1 MKFKKTLLLKDC
13 WGCPDKK
20 MNFIFTEDQIQFK
33 EAIKSFLIDE
43 CTPKSIRE
51 GWEAKRSFN
60 LDRWSS
66 LIDLGVLNSNLPEEK
81 GGLGM
86 DQVTL
91 ALMVEEMG
99 YAGLPEPVAE
109 QTFLINDLISILPQK
124 ITEAIED
131 HYEAGTKYISLAH
144 PLAPNPLFA
153 NDSAGLIIFS
163 ESECK
168 FISKDDMDIELIT
181 SNDPSRE
188 IYRINS
194 IKNSISSNEN
204 FTELNTAVC
213 ARGALMTAA
222 LLIGLAQKMIDLSS
236 VYVLDRTQ
244 FGKPIGSFQAVKH
257 MLADVAV
264 RIEFAKPAVYRAAYS
279 LAENNP
285 KSALHCAHAKF
296 MCAQAV
302 ELACKNSIQAHGA
315 MGYTWEMDL
324 HIYMRKAWSMMA
336 CWGNEDK
343 QQDIIFK
350 TLSSSNEELGVLYT
364 F

>member
-1 MKFKKTLLLKDC
+1 
-13 WGCPDKK
+13 
-20 MNFIFTEDQIQFK
+20 MNFIFTEEQIQFK
-33 EAIKSFLIDE
+33 DAIKSFLAEE
-43 CTPKSIRE
+43 CAPASIRD
-51 GWEAKRSFN
+51 GWQKNKSFN
-60 LDRWSS
+60 LERWKN
-66 LIDLGVLNSNLPEEK
+66 LIELGVLSSNLPEEK

-109 QTFLINDLISILPQK
+109 QIFLVNDVIPFLPK
-124 ITEAIED
+124 NVTEAVESNYND
-131 HYEAGTKYISLAH
+131 GTQYIALAH
-144 PLAPNPLFA
+144 PLAPNPLFL
-153 NDSAGLIIFS
+153 NDAAGLILLDN
-163 ESECK
+163 SECK
-168 FISKDDMDIELIT
+168 FIAQDDMDFEIIS

-188 IYRINS
+188 LFKVSSMN
-194 IKNSISSNEN
+194 NAISTSEN
-204 FTELNTAVC
+204 FYELNSAVSS
-213 ARGALMTAA
+213 RGSLMTAA
-222 LLIGLAQKMIDLSS
+222 LLIGLAQKMVDLSS

-264 RIEFAKPAVYRAAYS
+264 KIEFAKPAVYRAAYS
-279 LAENNP
+279 LSENNS
-285 KSALHCAHAKF
+285 KSALHCAHAKL
-296 MCAQAV
+296 MCAQAA

-343 QQDIIFK
+343 QQELIFK
-350 TLSSSNEELGVLYT
+350 TLSSTSEELGVLYT

>member
-1 MKFKKTLLLKDC
+1 
-13 WGCPDKK
+13 
-20 MNFIFTEDQIQFK
+20 MNFIFTEEQIQFK
-33 EAIKSFLIDE
+33 DAIKSFLAEE
-43 CTPKSIRE
+43 CAPASIRD
-51 GWEAKRSFN
+51 GWQKNKSFN
-60 LDRWSS
+60 LERWKN
-66 LIDLGVLNSNLPEEK
+66 LIELGVLSSNLPEKK

-109 QTFLINDLISILPQK
+109 QIFLVNDVIPFLPK
-124 ITEAIED
+124 NVTEAVESNFND
-131 HYEAGTKYISLAH
+131 GTQYIALAH
-144 PLAPNPLFA
+144 PLAPNPLFL
-153 NDSAGLIIFS
+153 NDAAGLILLDN
-163 ESECK
+163 SECK
-168 FISKDDMDIELIT
+168 FIAKNDMDFEIIS

-188 IYRINS
+188 LFKVSSMNDA
-194 IKNSISSNEN
+194 ISTSEN
-204 FTELNTAVC
+204 FDELNSAVSS
-213 ARGALMTAA
+213 RGSLMTAA

-236 VYVLDRTQ
+236 VYVLDRAQ

-264 RIEFAKPAVYRAAYS
+264 KIEFAKPAVYRAAYS
-279 LAENNP
+279 LSQNNP
-285 KSALHCAHAKF
+285 KSALHCAHAKL
-296 MCAQAV
+296 MCTQAA

-336 CWGNEDK
+336 CWGNEDR
-343 QQDIIFK
+343 QQELIYK
-350 TLSSSNEELGVLYT
+350 TLSSTSEELGVLYT

>member
-1 MKFKKTLLLKDC
+1 
-13 WGCPDKK
+13 
-20 MNFIFTEDQIQFK
+20 MNFIFTEEQIQFK
-33 EAIKSFLIDE
+33 DTIKSFLAEE
-43 CTPKSIRE
+43 CAPASIRD
-51 GWEAKRSFN
+51 GWQKNKSFN
-60 LDRWSS
+60 LERWKN
-66 LIDLGVLNSNLPEEK
+66 LIELGVLSSNLPEEK

-109 QTFLINDLISILPQK
+109 QIFLVNDVIPFLPK
-124 ITEAIED
+124 NVTEAVESNYND
-131 HYEAGTKYISLAH
+131 GTQYIALAH
-144 PLAPNPLFA
+144 PLAPNPLFL
-153 NDSAGLIIFS
+153 NDAAGLILLDN
-163 ESECK
+163 SECK
-168 FISKDDMDIELIT
+168 FIAQDDMDFEIIS

-188 IYRINS
+188 LFKVSSMN
-194 IKNSISSNEN
+194 NAISTSEN
-204 FTELNTAVC
+204 FDELNSAVSS
-213 ARGALMTAA
+213 RGSLMTAA
-222 LLIGLAQKMIDLSS
+222 LLIGLAQKMVDLSS

-264 RIEFAKPAVYRAAYS
+264 KIEFAKPAVYRAAYS
-279 LAENNP
+279 LSENNS
-285 KSALHCAHAKF
+285 KSALHCAHAKL
-296 MCAQAV
+296 MCAQAA

-343 QQDIIFK
+343 QQELIFK
-350 TLSSSNEELGVLYT
+350 TLSSTSEELGVLYT

>member
-1 MKFKKTLLLKDC
+1 
-13 WGCPDKK
+13 
-20 MNFIFTEDQIQFK
+20 MNFIFTEDQMQFK
-33 EAIKSFLIDE
+33 DAIKSFLTDE

-51 GWEAKRSFN
+51 GWDAKKSFN
-60 LDRWSS
+60 LDRWQS
-66 LIDLGVLNSNLPEEK
+66 LFELGVLNSNLPEDK
-81 GGLGM
+81 DGLGM
-86 DQVTL
+86 NQVTL
-91 ALMVEEMG
+91 ALMVEEIG
-99 YAGLPEPVAE
+99 YAGLPEPAAE
-109 QTFLINDLISILPQK
+109 QTFLVNDLISILPK
-124 ITEAIED
+124 NISKVIED
-131 HYEAGTKYISLAH
+131 SFDAGAKFISLAH
-144 PLAPNPLFA
+144 PSAPNPLFL
-153 NDSAGLIIFS
+153 NESAGLILFDD
-163 ESECK
+163 SECK
-168 FISKDDMDIELIT
+168 FITKDDMDFEMIA

-188 IYRINS
+188 IYKINS
-194 IKNSISSNEN
+194 IKNAISSTEN
-204 FTELNTAVC
+204 FEELNSAVS

-236 VYVLDRTQ
+236 AYALDRTQ

-279 LAENNP
+279 LSENNP
-285 KSALHCAHAKF
+285 KSALHCAHAKL
-296 MCAQAV
+296 MSAQAA

-350 TLSSSNEELGVLYT
+350 TLSSSSEELGVLYT

>member
-1 MKFKKTLLLKDC
+1 
-13 WGCPDKK
+13 
-20 MNFIFTEDQIQFK
+20 MNFIFTEDQMQFK
-33 EAIKSFLIDE
+33 DAIKSFLTDE

-51 GWEAKRSFN
+51 GWDAKKSFN
-60 LDRWSS
+60 LDRWQS
-66 LIDLGVLNSNLPEEK
+66 LFELGVLNSNLPEDK
-81 GGLGM
+81 DGLGM
-86 DQVTL
+86 NQVTL
-91 ALMVEEMG
+91 ALMVEEIG
-99 YAGLPEPVAE
+99 YAGLPEPAAE
-109 QTFLINDLISILPQK
+109 QTFLVNDLISILPK
-124 ITEAIED
+124 NISKAIED
-131 HYEAGTKYISLAH
+131 SFDAGAKFISLAH
-144 PLAPNPLFA
+144 PSAPNPLFL
-153 NDSAGLIIFS
+153 NESAGLILFDD
-163 ESECK
+163 SECK
-168 FISKDDMDIELIT
+168 FITKDDMDFEMIP

-188 IYRINS
+188 IYKINS
-194 IKNSISSNEN
+194 IKNAISSTEN
-204 FTELNTAVC
+204 FEELNFAVS

-236 VYVLDRTQ
+236 VYAGDRTQ

-264 RIEFAKPAVYRAAYS
+264 KIEFAKPAVYRAAFS
-279 LAENNP
+279 LSENNP
-285 KSALHCAHAKF
+285 KSALHCAHAKY
-296 MCAQAV
+296 MCAQAT
-302 ELACKNSIQAHGA
+302 ELACKNSLQAHGA

>member
-1 MKFKKTLLLKDC
+1 
-13 WGCPDKK
+13 
-20 MNFIFTEDQIQFK
+20 MNFIFTEEQMQFK
-33 EAIKSFLIDE
+33 DAIKSFLIDE
-43 CTPKSIRE
+43 CSPKSIRE
-51 GWEAKRSFN
+51 GWDTKKSFN
-60 LDRWSS
+60 PDRWKG
-66 LIDLGVLNSNLPEEK
+66 LFELGVLNSNLPEDK

-109 QTFLINDLISILPQK
+109 QAFLVNDLISLLPK
-124 ITEAIED
+124 DIGKAIEETYD
-131 HYEAGTKYISLAH
+131 AGAKYISLAH
-144 PLAPNPLFA
+144 PLAPNPLFIA
-153 NDSAGLIIFS
+153 DSAGLILFDDS
-163 ESECK
+163 QCK
-168 FISKDDMDIELIT
+168 FIAKEDLNFEIIA

-188 IYRINS
+188 IYKINS
-194 IKNSISSNEN
+194 TNNVISSAEN
-204 FTELNTAVC
+204 FEELNSAVS

-236 VYVLDRTQ
+236 AYVLDRTQ

-264 RIEFAKPAVYRAAYS
+264 KIEFAKPAVYRAAYS
-279 LAENNP
+279 LSENNP
-285 KSALHCAHAKF
+285 KSALHCAHAKL
-296 MCAQAV
+296 MCAQAA

-336 CWGNEDK
+336 CWGNEDR

-350 TLSSSNEELGVLYT
+350 TLSSTSEELGVLYT

>member
-1 MKFKKTLLLKDC
+1 
-13 WGCPDKK
+13 
-20 MNFIFTEDQIQFK
+20 MNFIFTEEQIQFK
-33 EAIKSFLIDE
+33 DAIKSFLAEE
-43 CTPKSIRE
+43 CAPASIRD
-51 GWEAKRSFN
+51 GWQKNQSFN
-60 LDRWSS
+60 LERWKN
-66 LIDLGVLNSNLPEEK
+66 LIELGVLSSNLPEEK

-86 DQVTL
+86 EQVTL

-109 QTFLINDLISILPQK
+109 QIFLVNDVIPFLPK
-124 ITEAIED
+124 NITEAVESNYND
-131 HYEAGTKYISLAH
+131 GTQYIALAH
-144 PLAPNPLFA
+144 PLAPNPLFL
-153 NDSAGLIIFS
+153 NDAAGLILLDS
-163 ESECK
+163 SECK
-168 FISKDDMDIELIT
+168 FIAKDDMDFEIIS

-188 IYRINS
+188 LFKVSSMNDA
-194 IKNSISSNEN
+194 ISTSEN
-204 FTELNTAVC
+204 FDELNSAVSS
-213 ARGALMTAA
+213 RGSLMTAA

-236 VYVLDRTQ
+236 VYVLDRAQ

-264 RIEFAKPAVYRAAYS
+264 KIEFAKPAVYRAAYS
-279 LAENNP
+279 LSQNNP
-285 KSALHCAHAKF
+285 KSALHCAHAKL
-296 MCAQAV
+296 MCTQAA

-343 QQDIIFK
+343 QQEIIFK
-350 TLSSSNEELGVLYT
+350 TLSSTSEELGVLYT

>member
-1 MKFKKTLLLKDC
+1 
-13 WGCPDKK
+13 
-20 MNFIFTEDQIQFK
+20 MNFIFTEEQTQFK
-33 EAIKSFLIDE
+33 DAIKSFLAEE
-43 CTPKSIRE
+43 CAPASIRD
-51 GWEAKRSFN
+51 GWQKNKSFN
-60 LDRWSS
+60 LERWKN
-66 LIDLGVLNSNLPEEK
+66 LIELGVLSSNLPEEK

-91 ALMVEEMG
+91 AMMVEEMG

-109 QTFLINDLISILPQK
+109 QIFLVNDVIPFLPK
-124 ITEAIED
+124 NITEAVESNYND
-131 HYEAGTKYISLAH
+131 GTQYIALAH
-144 PLAPNPLFA
+144 PLAPNPLFL
-153 NDSAGLIIFS
+153 NDAAGLILLDS
-163 ESECK
+163 SECK
-168 FISKDDMDIELIT
+168 FIAKDDMDFEIIS

-188 IYRINS
+188 LF
-194 IKNSISSNEN
+194 KISSMNDAISTSEN
-204 FTELNTAVC
+204 FDELNSAVSS
-213 ARGALMTAA
+213 RGSLMTAA

-236 VYVLDRTQ
+236 VYVLDRAQ

-264 RIEFAKPAVYRAAYS
+264 KIEFAKPAVYRAAYS
-279 LAENNP
+279 LSQNNP
-285 KSALHCAHAKF
+285 KSALHCAHAKL
-296 MCAQAV
+296 MCTQAA

-343 QQDIIFK
+343 QQELIFK
-350 TLSSSNEELGVLYT
+350 TLSSTSEELGVLYT

>member
-1 MKFKKTLLLKDC
+1 
-13 WGCPDKK
+13 
-20 MNFIFTEDQIQFK
+20 MNFIFTEDQMQFK
-33 EAIKSFLIDE
+33 DAIKSFLTDE

-51 GWEAKRSFN
+51 GWDAKKSFN
-60 LDRWSS
+60 LDRWQS
-66 LIDLGVLNSNLPEEK
+66 LFELGVLNSNLPEDK
-81 GGLGM
+81 DGLGM
-86 DQVTL
+86 NQVTL
-91 ALMVEEMG
+91 ALMVEEIG
-99 YAGLPEPVAE
+99 YAGLPEPAAE
-109 QTFLINDLISILPQK
+109 QTFLVNDLISILPK
-124 ITEAIED
+124 NISKAIED
-131 HYEAGTKYISLAH
+131 SFDAGAKFISLAH
-144 PLAPNPLFA
+144 PSAPNPLFL
-153 NDSAGLIIFS
+153 NESAGLILFDD
-163 ESECK
+163 SECK
-168 FISKDDMDIELIT
+168 FITKDDMDFEMIP

-188 IYRINS
+188 IYKINS
-194 IKNSISSNEN
+194 IKNAISSTEN
-204 FTELNTAVC
+204 FEELNSAVS

-236 VYVLDRTQ
+236 AYALDRTQ

-279 LAENNP
+279 LSENNP
-285 KSALHCAHAKF
+285 KSALHCAHAKL
-296 MCAQAV
+296 MSAQAA

-350 TLSSSNEELGVLYT
+350 TLSSSSEELGVLYT

>member
-1 MKFKKTLLLKDC
+1 
-13 WGCPDKK
+13 
-20 MNFIFTEDQIQFK
+20 MNFIFTEEQIQFK
-33 EAIKSFLIDE
+33 DAIKSFLAEE
-43 CTPKSIRE
+43 CAPASIRD
-51 GWEAKRSFN
+51 GWQKNKSFN
-60 LDRWSS
+60 LERWKN
-66 LIDLGVLNSNLPEEK
+66 LIELGVLSSNLPEEK

-109 QTFLINDLISILPQK
+109 QIFLVNDVIPFLPK
-124 ITEAIED
+124 NVTEAVESNFND
-131 HYEAGTKYISLAH
+131 GTQYIALAH
-144 PLAPNPLFA
+144 PLAPNPLFL
-153 NDSAGLIIFS
+153 NDAAGLILLDN
-163 ESECK
+163 SECK
-168 FISKDDMDIELIT
+168 FIAKNDMDFEIIS

-188 IYRINS
+188 LFKVSSMNDA
-194 IKNSISSNEN
+194 ISTSEN
-204 FTELNTAVC
+204 FDELNSAVSS
-213 ARGALMTAA
+213 RGSLMTAA

-236 VYVLDRTQ
+236 VYVLDRAQ

-264 RIEFAKPAVYRAAYS
+264 KIEFAKPAVYRAAYS
-279 LAENNP
+279 LSQNNP
-285 KSALHCAHAKF
+285 KSALHCAHAKL
-296 MCAQAV
+296 MCTQAA

-343 QQDIIFK
+343 QQELIFK
-350 TLSSSNEELGVLYT
+350 TLSSTSEELGVLYT

>member
-1 MKFKKTLLLKDC
+1 
-13 WGCPDKK
+13 
-20 MNFIFTEDQIQFK
+20 MNFIFTEEQIQFK
-33 EAIKSFLIDE
+33 DTIKSFLAEE
-43 CTPKSIRE
+43 CTPASIRD
-51 GWEAKRSFN
+51 GWEKNKSFN
-60 LDRWSS
+60 FERWKN
-66 LIDLGVLNSNLPEEK
+66 LIELGVLNSNLPEAK

-109 QTFLINDLISILPQK
+109 QIFLVNDIISFLPK
-124 ITEAIED
+124 NITEAVESNYND
-131 HYEAGTKYISLAH
+131 GTQYIALAH
-144 PLAPNPLFA
+144 PLAPNPLFL
-153 NDSAGLIIFS
+153 NDAAGLILLDN
-163 ESECK
+163 SECN
-168 FISKDDMDIELIT
+168 FIAKDDMDFESIS

-188 IYRINS
+188 LFQI
-194 IKNSISSNEN
+194 ISMNKVISASEN
-204 FTELNTAVC
+204 FDELNSAVS

-264 RIEFAKPAVYRAAYS
+264 KIEFAKPAVYRAAYS
-279 LAENNP
+279 LSENNP

-296 MCAQAV
+296 MCAQAA

-336 CWGNEDK
+336 CWGNEDR

-350 TLSSSNEELGVLYT
+350 TLSSASEELGVLYT

>member
-1 MKFKKTLLLKDC
+1 
-13 WGCPDKK
+13 

-33 EAIKSFLIDE
+33 DAIKSFLTDE

-51 GWEAKRSFN
+51 GWEAKQSFN
-60 LDRWSS
+60 PDRWQS
-66 LIDLGVLNSNLPEEK
+66 LLELGVLNSNLPEDK

-91 ALMVEEMG
+91 ALMIEEMG
-99 YAGLPEPVAE
+99 YSGLPEPVAE
-109 QTFLINDLISILPQK
+109 QTFLVNDLMALFPNSIRH
-124 ITEAIED
+124 AIEEIYD
-131 HYEAGTKYISLAH
+131 AGTKYISIAH
-144 PLAPNPLFA
+144 PLAPNPLFVK
-153 NDSAGLIIFS
+153 DSVGLILFDN
-163 ESECK
+163 SECK
-168 FISKDDMDIELIT
+168 FVAKNDMDFEIIA

-188 IYRINS
+188 IYKINS
-194 IKNSISSNEN
+194 MENTISSSES
-204 FTELNTAVC
+204 FKELNSAISE
-213 ARGALMTAA
+213 RGALMTAA
-222 LLIGLAQKMIDLSS
+222 LLIGLAQKMLDLSS
-236 VYVLDRTQ
+236 AYVRDRNQ

-264 RIEFAKPAVYRAAYS
+264 RIEFAKPAVYRAAFS
-279 LAENNP
+279 LSENNP

-296 MCAQAV
+296 MCSKAA

-336 CWGNEDK
+336 CWGNEDN
-343 QQDIIFK
+343 QQDIIYK
-350 TLSSSNEELGVLYT
+350 TLSSSSEELGVLYT

>member
-1 MKFKKTLLLKDC
+1 
-13 WGCPDKK
+13 
-20 MNFIFTEDQIQFK
+20 MNFIFTEEQLQFK
-33 EAIKSFLIDE
+33 DAVKSFLIDE
-43 CTPKSIRE
+43 CTPKSIRQ
-51 GWEAKRSFN
+51 GWDVKKSFN
-60 LDRWSS
+60 PDRWQG
-66 LIDLGVLNSNLPEEK
+66 LFELGVLNSNLPEDK

-99 YAGLPEPVAE
+99 YACLPEPVAE
-109 QTFLINDLISILPQK
+109 QTFLVNDLISLLPK
-124 ITEAIED
+124 AIAKAIEETYD
-131 HYEAGTKYISLAH
+131 AGAKYISFAH
-144 PLAPNPLFA
+144 PLAPNPLFI
-153 NDSAGLIIFS
+153 DESAGLILFDD
-163 ESECK
+163 SECK
-168 FISKDDMDIELIT
+168 FISKEDLDFEIIA

-188 IYRINS
+188 ICKIIS
-194 IKNSISSNEN
+194 IKKAISSSEN
-204 FTELNTAVC
+204 FAELNSAVSS
-213 ARGALMTAA
+213 RGALMTAA
-222 LLIGLAQKMIDLSS
+222 LLVGLAQKMIDLSS
-236 VYVLDRTQ
+236 AYVVDRTQ

-264 RIEFAKPAVYRAAYS
+264 KIEFAKPAVYRAAYS
-279 LAENNP
+279 LFENNP
-285 KSALHCAHAKF
+285 KSALHCAHAKL
-296 MCAQAV
+296 MCVQAA

-350 TLSSSNEELGVLYT
+350 TLASSNEELGVLHT

>member
-1 MKFKKTLLLKDC
+1 
-13 WGCPDKK
+13 
-20 MNFIFTEDQIQFK
+20 MNFIFTEDQMQFK
-33 EAIKSFLIDE
+33 DAIKSFLTDE

-51 GWEAKRSFN
+51 GWDAKKSFN
-60 LDRWSS
+60 LDRWQS
-66 LIDLGVLNSNLPEEK
+66 LFELGVLNSNLPEDK
-81 GGLGM
+81 DGLGM
-86 DQVTL
+86 NQVTL
-91 ALMVEEMG
+91 ALMVEEIG
-99 YAGLPEPVAE
+99 YAGLPEPAAE
-109 QTFLINDLISILPQK
+109 QTFLVNDLISILPK
-124 ITEAIED
+124 NISKAIED
-131 HYEAGTKYISLAH
+131 SFDAGAKFISLAH
-144 PLAPNPLFA
+144 PSAPNPLFL
-153 NDSAGLIIFS
+153 NESAGLILFDD
-163 ESECK
+163 SECK
-168 FISKDDMDIELIT
+168 FITKDDMDFEMIP

-188 IYRINS
+188 IYKINS
-194 IKNSISSNEN
+194 IKNAISSTEN
-204 FTELNTAVC
+204 FEELNSAVS

-236 VYVLDRTQ
+236 AYALDRTQ

-279 LAENNP
+279 LSENNP
-285 KSALHCAHAKF
+285 KSALHCAHAKL
-296 MCAQAV
+296 MSAQAA
-302 ELACKNSIQAHGA
+302 ELACKNSIQVHGA

-350 TLSSSNEELGVLYT
+350 TLSSSSEELGVLYT

>member
-1 MKFKKTLLLKDC
+1 
-13 WGCPDKK
+13 
-20 MNFIFTEDQIQFK
+20 MNFIFTEEQIQFK
-33 EAIKSFLIDE
+33 DAIKSFLAEE
-43 CTPKSIRE
+43 CAPASIRD
-51 GWEAKRSFN
+51 GWQKNKSFN
-60 LDRWSS
+60 LERWKN
-66 LIDLGVLNSNLPEEK
+66 LIELGVLSSNLPEKK

-109 QTFLINDLISILPQK
+109 QIFLVNDVIPFLPK
-124 ITEAIED
+124 NVTEAVESNFNN
-131 HYEAGTKYISLAH
+131 GTQYIALAH
-144 PLAPNPLFA
+144 PLAPNPLFL
-153 NDSAGLIIFS
+153 NDAAGLILLDN
-163 ESECK
+163 SECK
-168 FISKDDMDIELIT
+168 FIAKNDMDFEIIS

-188 IYRINS
+188 LFKVSSMNDA
-194 IKNSISSNEN
+194 ISTSEN
-204 FTELNTAVC
+204 FDELNSAVSS
-213 ARGALMTAA
+213 RGSLMTAA
-222 LLIGLAQKMIDLSS
+222 LLIGLAQKMVDLSS
-236 VYVLDRTQ
+236 IYVLDRTQ

-264 RIEFAKPAVYRAAYS
+264 KIEFAKPAVYRAAYS
-279 LAENNP
+279 LSENNP
-285 KSALHCAHAKF
+285 KSALHCAHAKL
-296 MCAQAV
+296 MCAQAA

-343 QQDIIFK
+343 QQELIFK
-350 TLSSSNEELGVLYT
+350 TLSSTSEELGVLYT

>member
-1 MKFKKTLLLKDC
+1 
-13 WGCPDKK
+13 
-20 MNFIFTEDQIQFK
+20 MNFIFTDEQIQFK
-33 EAIKSFLIDE
+33 DAIKSFLTDE
-43 CTPKSIRE
+43 CAPKSIRE
-51 GWEAKRSFN
+51 GWEAKQSFN
-60 LDRWSS
+60 LDRWQS
-66 LIDLGVLNSNLPEEK
+66 LLELGVLNSNLPEDK

-109 QTFLINDLISILPQK
+109 QTFLINDLMPLLPSSISQ
-124 ITEAIED
+124 AIEENYD
-131 HYEAGTKYISLAH
+131 AGTKYISIAH
-144 PLAPNPLFA
+144 PLAPNPLFLK
-153 NDSAGLIIFS
+153 NSAGLIVFG

-168 FISKDDMDIELIT
+168 FIAKDDMDFEIIS

-188 IYRINS
+188 IYKINS
-194 IKNSISSNEN
+194 IRNSISSSEN
-204 FTELNTAVC
+204 FEKINSAVS

-236 VYVLDRTQ
+236 VYAGDRTQ

-264 RIEFAKPAVYRAAYS
+264 KIEFAKPAVYRAAFS
-279 LAENNP
+279 LSENNP
-285 KSALHCAHAKF
+285 KSALHCAHAKY
-296 MCAQAV
+296 MCAQAT
-302 ELACKNSIQAHGA
+302 ELACKNSLQAHGA

>member
-1 MKFKKTLLLKDC
+1 
-13 WGCPDKK
+13 
-20 MNFIFTEDQIQFK
+20 MNFIFTEDQMQFK
-33 EAIKSFLIDE
+33 DAIKSFLTDE

-51 GWEAKRSFN
+51 GWDAKKSFN
-60 LDRWSS
+60 LDRWQS
-66 LIDLGVLNSNLPEEK
+66 LFELGVLNSNLPEDK
-81 GGLGM
+81 DGLGM
-86 DQVTL
+86 NQVTL
-91 ALMVEEMG
+91 ALMVEEIG
-99 YAGLPEPVAE
+99 YAGLPEPAAE
-109 QTFLINDLISILPQK
+109 QTFLVNDLISILPK
-124 ITEAIED
+124 NISKAIED
-131 HYEAGTKYISLAH
+131 SFDAGAKFISLAH
-144 PLAPNPLFA
+144 PSAPNPLFL
-153 NDSAGLIIFS
+153 NESAGLILFDD
-163 ESECK
+163 SECK
-168 FISKDDMDIELIT
+168 FITKDDMDFEMIP

-188 IYRINS
+188 IYKINS
-194 IKNSISSNEN
+194 IKNAISSTED
-204 FTELNTAVC
+204 FEELNSAVS

-236 VYVLDRTQ
+236 AYALDRTQ

-279 LAENNP
+279 LSENNP
-285 KSALHCAHAKF
+285 KSALHCAHAKL
-296 MCAQAV
+296 MSAQAA

-350 TLSSSNEELGVLYT
+350 TLSSSSEELGVLYT

>member
-1 MKFKKTLLLKDC
+1 
-13 WGCPDKK
+13 

-33 EAIKSFLIDE
+33 DAIKSYLKDE

-51 GWEAKRSFN
+51 GWDAKKPFN
-60 LDRWSS
+60 QDRWNS
-66 LIDLGVLNSNLPEEK
+66 LLELGVLNSNIAEAK

-86 DQVTL
+86 DQVAL

-109 QTFLINDLISILPQK
+109 QTFLINDLIPFLPK
-124 ITEAIED
+124 NIVEAIEE
-131 HYEAGTKYISLAH
+131 HYEAGSKYIALAH
-144 PLAPNPLFA
+144 PLSPNPLFA
-153 NDSAGLIIFS
+153 DDSSGLIIFDD
-163 ESECK
+163 SECK
-168 FISKDDMDIELIT
+168 FILKKDMDIELIA
-181 SNDPSRE
+181 SNDPSRQ

-194 IKNSISSNEN
+194 VKNSISTNEN
-204 FTELNTAVC
+204 FVTLNAEVS
-213 ARGALMTAA
+213 ARGSLMTAA

-236 VYVLDRTQ
+236 TYVLDRTQ

-264 RIEFAKPAVYRAAYS
+264 AIEFARPAVYRAAFS
-279 LAENNP
+279 LSEHNS
-285 KSALHCAHAKF
+285 KSSLHCAHAKL
-296 MCAQAV
+296 MCAQAA

-336 CWGNEDK
+336 CWGNEDR

-350 TLSSSNEELGVLYT
+350 TLSSSSEEVGVLYT
-364 F
+364 FGEQ